1 MTKKLTNEILKTV
14 TFVSGLVGLANV
26 DVNRTANELSKENW
40 ENAMEIQETDK
51 GAIITVAII
60 VDVDVRTK
68 VVAYEISSSVKNLM
82 KKNNEKL
89 SKLNIIVRG
98 VK

>member
-1 MTKKLTNEILKTV
+1 
-14 TFVSGLVGLANV
+14 
-26 DVNRTANELSKENW
+26 
-40 ENAMEIQETDK
+40 MEIQETDK
-51 GAIITVAII
+51 GAIITVAVI
-60 VDVDVRTK
+60 VDADVRTK

-89 SKLNIIVRG
+89 LKLNVVVRG